1 MNATGKIVEARKL
14 IDAAR
19 FEGKRVGFVPTMG
32 ALHAGHVSLIRR
44 AREEN
49 GYVVVSIFVN
59 PTQFGPN
66 EDLSKYPRTFADDLE
81 ACKAAGADLVF
92 HPEPDEVYPAG
103 MSTTVSVA
111 GVTDPM
117 EGEHRPGHF
126 DGVALVCAKL
136 FNIVGACSAYFGEK
150 DAQQVR
156 VIERMAADLDMPVEV
171 VRCPTVRD
179 ADGLALSSRNRYLE
193 REDRRRASSLPR
205 ALRSV
210 EEGVANGE
218 RSASVLLDRARQLLD
233 ADAVDYFEIVD
244 SSTLQRVATVDGPVL
259 VCGAI
264 RLGVTRLIDNI
275 SVGGA
280 R

>member
-1 MNATGKIVEARKL
+1 V
-14 IDAAR
+14 
-19 FEGKRVGFVPTMG
+19 
-32 ALHAGHVSLIRR
+32 R
-44 AREEN
+44 AEN

-66 EDLSKYPRTFADDLE
+66 EDLSKYPRTFADDLD
-81 ACKAAGADLVF
+81 ACIAAGADLVF
-92 HPEPDEVYPAG
+92 HPDADEMYPAG
-103 MSTTVSVA
+103 LQTSVSVA

-136 FNIVGACSAYFGEK
+136 FNIVGACSAYFGCK

-156 VIERMAADLDMPVEV
+156 VIERMVADLDMPVEV
-171 VRCPTVRD
+171 VRCPTIRD
-179 ADGLALSSRNRYLE
+179 IDGLALSSRNRYLSAP
-193 REDRRRASSLPR
+193 DRARALSLAR

-210 EEGVANGE
+210 EDGVANGE

-244 SSTLQRVATVDGPVL
+244 PSTLQRVATVDGPVL

-264 RLGVTRLIDNI
+264 RLGATRLIDNI
-275 SVGGA
+275 SLGGN